1 MVLASDKTTLPKEG
15 KMDLDSVEGIT
26 GNQRMAEEGG
36 MGFKSQE
43 MGSRK
48 RVKMDLVLRENFE

>member
-1 MVLASDKTTLPKEG
+1 LNIIRIAVKERMVLASDKTTLPKEG

-36 MGFKSQE
+36 MGF
-43 MGSRK
+43 
-48 RVKMDLVLRENFE
+48 